1 MDLATVLVQRGVL
14 ESIGLIIAAFLILL
28 TRKDD

>member
-1 MDLATVLVQRGVL
+1 MDLATLIVQRGVL

-28 TRKDD
+28 TRRDE

>member
-1 MDLATVLVQRGVL
+1 MDMMTVIVQRGVL

-28 TRKDD
+28 TRRDD